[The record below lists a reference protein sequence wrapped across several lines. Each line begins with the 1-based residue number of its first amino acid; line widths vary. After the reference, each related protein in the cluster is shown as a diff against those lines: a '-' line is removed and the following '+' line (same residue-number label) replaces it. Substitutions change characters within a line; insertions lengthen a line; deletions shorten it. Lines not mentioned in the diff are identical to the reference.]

1 MFGDWDNELGNL
13 KLFNRLDAL
22 IIRSRLIRLRKD
34 RSRVRT
40 PGAICCGVLLQLGIQ
55 GILSSWIT

>member
-22 IIRSRLIRLRKD
+22 IIRSRLIRLHKD

-40 PGAICCGVLLQLGIQ
+40 PGAICCGVLL
-55 GILSSWIT
+55 